1 MPKDRTMSR
10 RAMLSAGASALPI
23 TARASEQQE
32 APARRGRRERTDVPA
47 ASNFVPL
54 PVKYHFGSHYHDA
67 ITRAM
72 EVLTEYAD
80 SGKTPEQTIVEVLG
94 VLDHRDV
101 IRALRARSMNECVP
115 QEGMLVHEK
124 LNDRWEVLDEGHA
137 ASMRREGERDAI
149 QGIIDYD
156 GLFYDGWLPAP
167 AGRSG

>member
-1 MPKDRTMSR
+1 MSR

-54 PVKYHFGSHYHDA
+54 PVKYHFGAHYHDA

-80 SGKTPEQTIVEVLG
+80 TGKTPEQTILEVLG

-115 QEGMLVHEK
+115 QAGMLVHEK
-124 LNDRWEVLDEGHA
+124 LNDRWEVLDEGYA

-156 GLFYDGWLPAP
+156 GLHYDGWLPAP
-167 AGRSG
+167 SGRSG